1 MKRALLFI
9 ALKLFILVILFVAG
23 WNLILYPFEI
33 PSQGYTTTNQLD
45 GHLEQASRTFVYKLQ
60 RLNKFPVSLV
70 NVELAGY
77 SGLTLGEVK
86 FDEKSIQCDA
96 KIITEAPVNPHAVI
110 LHYKLWGIELKQI
123 IKDTPW
129 WI

>member
-1 MKRALLFI
+1 LKRALLFI

-33 PSQGYTTTNQLD
+33 PSKGYATTNQLD
-45 GHLEQASRTFVYKLQ
+45 GHLEEASRTFVYHLQ
-60 RLNKFPVSLV
+60 RLNTLPVSLV
-70 NVELAGY
+70 NVELTGY
-77 SGLTLGEVK
+77 SGLILGKVK
-86 FDEKSIQCDA
+86 FDDKSIQCDA
-96 KIITEAPVNPHAVI
+96 KIITDVPVNPNAVI
-110 LHYKLWGIELKQI
+110 LHYELWGLELKQI